1 MALNENII
9 KIINGNNEF
18 DKKVKSFVLHIL
30 EHEVD
35 FTNTS
40 NRYIKD
46 FKKILEKNIDQEVI
60 DL

>member
-9 KIINGNNEF
+9 KIINDNNEF
-18 DKKVKSFVLHIL
+18 DKKLKSFVLKIL

-40 NRYIKD
+40 NRYIND
-46 FKKILEKNIDQEVI
+46 FKKILEKSIDQEVI